1 MHAYLS
7 KHQPQI
13 LQLFE
18 HALTNKKISHA
29 YLLSGKSNT
38 PLLDVALFLAKSLVC
53 EHASPFADLTC
64 STCQRINAGDYVD
77 LKIMNGD
84 LESIK
89 KADVL
94 SLEHDFSISS
104 LEVSQ
109 KQIYILHR
117 VEHMTPE
124 AVNALLKFLEEP
136 QQDIYAFLTTE
147 AKDRLLPTISS
158 RTQVIQFRPVNHQDY
173 LQELLKDGFN
183 EEDAQL
189 FSLLTTTIE
198 QAKKMSD
205 SSMYT
210 SLKSSMKKWFTLWAK
225 KPTALKMY
233 ARESIFPLLHDE
245 ENVRFFI
252 QWMLLLVNETQRLHY
267 HQPLVL
273 TQQRDVLLLLNDG
286 IVKMT
291 DIVSL
296 HREIL
301 HRLRTPVVFPLLLDH
316 YLIQFMKGLRI
327 V

>member
-13 LQLFE
+13 LQLFD
-18 HALTNKKISHA
+18 HALTNKKVSHA
-29 YLLSGKSNT
+29 YLLSGKPNT
-38 PLLDVALFLAKSLVC
+38 PLLDVARFLAKALVC
-53 EHASPFADLTC
+53 EHPNPFADLTC
-64 STCQRINAGDYVD
+64 SICQRIDAGDYVD
-77 LKIMNGD
+77 FKVLNGE

-94 SLEHDFSISS
+94 SLEQDFSISS
-104 LEVSQ
+104 LEVGQ

-117 VEHMTPE
+117 VEYMTPE

-147 AKDRLLPTISS
+147 AIDRLLPTIIS
-158 RTQVIQFRPVNHQDY
+158 RTQKIQFRPVNQHDF
-173 LQELLKDGFN
+173 LQELLLDGIH

-189 FSLLTTTIE
+189 LTCLTTTIE
-198 QAKKMSD
+198 QAKKMND
-205 SSMYT
+205 SSLYT
-210 SLKSSMKKWFTLWAK
+210 SLKSNMKKWFALWAK
-225 KPTALKMY
+225 KPSALKMY

-245 ENVRFFI
+245 ESVRLFL
-252 QWMLLLVNETQRLHY
+252 QWMLLLIEETQRLHY

-286 IVKMT
+286 IIKMT
-291 DIVSL
+291 DTVSL
-296 HREIL
+296 HRETL
-301 HRLRTPVVFPLLLDH
+301 HRLRTPVVLPLLLDQ
-316 YLIQFMKGLRI
+316 YLIQFMKGLHI

>member
-18 HALTNKKISHA
+18 HALTYKKISHA
-29 YLLSGKSNT
+29 YLLSGKPNT
-38 PLLDVALFLAKSLVC
+38 PLLDVARFLAKSLVC
-53 EHASPFADLTC
+53 ENASPFADLTC
-64 STCQRINAGDYVD
+64 STCQRIDAGDYVD
-77 LKIMNGD
+77 LKVMNGA

-104 LEVSQ
+104 LEVGQ

-147 AKDRLLPTISS
+147 AKDHLLPTIIS
-158 RTQVIQFRPVNHQDY
+158 RTQTIQFRPVNQQDF
-173 LQELLKDGFN
+173 LHELLQDGLS

-189 FSLLTTTIE
+189 LSLLTTTIE
-198 QAKKMSD
+198 QAKKMND
-205 SSMYT
+205 SSFYT
-210 SLKSSMKKWFTLWAK
+210 SLKASMKKWFALWAK
-225 KPTALKMY
+225 KPAALKMY

-245 ENVRFFI
+245 DSVRLFL
-252 QWMLLLVNETQRLHY
+252 QWMLLLVEETQRLYY

-286 IVKMT
+286 IIKMT
-291 DIVSL
+291 DIMSL
-296 HREIL
+296 HRETL
-301 HRLRTPVVFPLLLDH
+301 HRLRTPVVLPLLLDQ